1 MIRLFSEIRK
11 KVDLIAVI
19 VGRLIV
25 YPLFILLILL
35 LFKAII
41 SGFNP
46 SQPVVDITTS
56 IISLIRYYFEV
67 IAGIIPNVL
76 AIWA

>member
-1 MIRLFSEIRK
+1 MIEFFKGIK
-11 KVDLIAVI
+11 KRIDFIAVI
-19 VGRLIV
+19 VGRLFV

-41 SGFNP
+41 QGFNP
-46 SQPVVDITTS
+46 SQQVIDLVS
-56 IISLIRYYFEV
+56 KIISLIRYYFET
-67 IAGIIPNVL
+67 IASIINNML

>member
-1 MIRLFSEIRK
+1 MISLFKGIGK
-11 KVDLIAVI
+11 KVDSIAVI
-19 VGRLIV
+19 IGRLIV
-25 YPLFILLILL
+25 YPLFVLLLL

-46 SQPVVDITTS
+46 SQPVLDIMSS

-67 IAGIIPNVL
+67 IASIIPNML
-76 AIWA
+76 AIWQ

>member
-1 MIRLFSEIRK
+1 MIDFFKGIVK

-19 VGRLIV
+19 VGRLFV

-35 LFKAII
+35 IFKAII
-41 SGFNP
+41 QGFNP
-46 SQPVVDITTS
+46 SQEIIDLVS
-56 IISLIRYYFEV
+56 KIISLIRYYFET
-67 IAGIIPNVL
+67 IASIINNML

>member
-1 MIRLFSEIRK
+1 MMNFFKEVGKRIDF
-11 KVDLIAVI
+11 IAVI
-19 VGRLIV
+19 IGRLIV
-25 YPLFILLILL
+25 YPLFVLLVLL

-41 SGFNP
+41 LGFNP

-67 IAGIIPNVL
+67 IAGIIPNIL
-76 AIWA
+76 AIWS

>member
-1 MIRLFSEIRK
+1 MIDFFKGIVK

-19 VGRLIV
+19 VGRLFV

-35 LFKAII
+35 IIKAII
-41 SGFNP
+41 QGFNP
-46 SQPVVDITTS
+46 SQEIIDLVS
-56 IISLIRYYFEV
+56 KIISLIRYYFET
-67 IAGIIPNVL
+67 IASIINNML

>member
-1 MIRLFSEIRK
+1 MIDFFKGIGK
-11 KVDLIAVI
+11 KIDYIAVI

-25 YPLFILLILL
+25 YPLFVLLILL
-35 LFKAII
+35 LLKATI

-46 SQPVVDITTS
+46 SQPILDITTS

-67 IAGIIPNVL
+67 IASILPNIL
-76 AIWA
+76 AIWS

>member
-46 SQPVVDITTS
+46 SQPILDITTS

-67 IAGIIPNVL
+67 IASIIPNVL
-76 AIWA
+76 AIWS

>member
-1 MIRLFSEIRK
+1 MINFFKEIGK
-11 KVDLIAVI
+11 KIDFIAI
-19 VGRLIV
+19 IIGRLIV
-25 YPLFILLILL
+25 YPLFVLLVLL

-46 SQPVVDITTS
+46 SQPVLDITTS

-67 IAGIIPNVL
+67 IASIIPNIL
-76 AIWA
+76 AIWQ

>member
-1 MIRLFSEIRK
+1 MMNFFKEVAKR
-11 KVDLIAVI
+11 VDFIANI
-19 VGRLIV
+19 IGRLIV
-25 YPLFILLILL
+25 YPLFVLLVLL

-41 SGFNP
+41 SRFNP

>member
-1 MIRLFSEIRK
+1 MIDFFKGIGK
-11 KVDLIAVI
+11 KVDSIAI
-19 VGRLIV
+19 IIGRLIV
-25 YPLFILLILL
+25 YPLFVLLVLL

-46 SQPVVDITTS
+46 SQPVLDITTS

-67 IAGIIPNVL
+67 IASIIPNIL
-76 AIWA
+76 AIWS

>member
-25 YPLFILLILL
+25 YPLFILLVLL

-41 SGFNP
+41 LGFNP

-67 IAGIIPNVL
+67 IAGIIPNIL

>member
-1 MIRLFSEIRK
+1 MINFFKEIGK
-11 KVDLIAVI
+11 KIDFIAI
-19 VGRLIV
+19 IIGRLIV
-25 YPLFILLILL
+25 YPLFVLLLLL

-46 SQPVVDITTS
+46 SQPVLDIMSS

-67 IAGIIPNVL
+67 IASIIPNIL
-76 AIWA
+76 AIWQ

>member
-1 MIRLFSEIRK
+1 MMNFFKEVGKRIDF
-11 KVDLIAVI
+11 IANI
-19 VGRLIV
+19 IGRLIV
-25 YPLFILLILL
+25 YPLFVLLVLL

-46 SQPVVDITTS
+46 SQPVLDIMSS

-67 IAGIIPNVL
+67 IASIIPNAL
-76 AIWA
+76 AIWS

>member
-1 MIRLFSEIRK
+1 MIDILRK
-11 KVDLIAVI
+11 IGEKVNFIANI
-19 VGRLIV
+19 IGRLIV
-25 YPLFILLILL
+25 YPLFVLLVLL

-46 SQPVVDITTS
+46 SQPILDITTS

-67 IAGIIPNVL
+67 IASIIPNVL
-76 AIWA
+76 AIWS

>member
-1 MIRLFSEIRK
+1 MIEFFKGIGK
-11 KVDLIAVI
+11 KVDSIAVI
-19 VGRLIV
+19 IGRLIV
-25 YPLFILLILL
+25 YPLFALLVLL

-67 IAGIIPNVL
+67 IAGIIPNIL